1 MRICSLCL
9 CVVLSIG
16 AGTLSG
22 CTGGQTLRPYRVS
35 AGGNQDRG
43 QLILMKYRC
52 GSCHTIPG
60 IRDAHGVFGPP
71 LTSMASRSFIAGEF
85 PNMPDNLVR
94 WIMSPT
100 SMKPKT
106 AMPDLGLSEQDSRDA
121 AAYLYTLR

>member
-1 MRICSLCL
+1 M
-9 CVVLSIG
+9 
-16 AGTLSG
+16 SG
-22 CTGGQTLRPYRVS
+22 CTGGQTLRPYRVA
-35 AGGNQDRG
+35 AGGDPHRG
-43 QLILMKYRC
+43 QLIIMKYRC

-60 IRDAHGVFGPP
+60 VRGAHGVFGPP
-71 LTSMASRSFIAGEF
+71 LNYMASRTFIAGEF

-121 AAYLYTLR
+121 ATYLYTLR